1 MRCSSGQMPTD
12 GTTAYDPLQAPL
24 HLAVMRSI
32 LRCMKRSVSIAAT
45 FVLTAIAGMAQEA
58 PVPAQ
63 PDTTAFEFKDQDKLV
78 LLGGTHLEREQRYAH
93 LETALTLALGEKNLT
108 VRNLA
113 WSADTVYGDA
123 RSYFGPPSE
132 GLQRLEAQ
140 LELLKPTV
148 VLLNYGTD
156 LAHSGLKQLPE
167 FLTAY
172 RNLIDLIRK
181 VSPGVRL
188 ILTSPPPLE
197 NLGPPLP
204 DQADANKN
212 LESLRDALAKFA
224 KSQNAFF
231 IDWFELMGG
240 LPKPERT
247 QHPLTENGIHY
258 TSEGYQKLVQ
268 VTLSALGLKQPDVP
282 NTAAEALRKEI
293 LRKDFLFFNR
303 YRPQNETYL
312 FGFRKHEQGQNAKE
326 IPMFDPL
333 LAEADKKIHEL
344 KLKALNDSR
353 QP

>member
-1 MRCSSGQMPTD
+1 
-12 GTTAYDPLQAPL
+12 
-24 HLAVMRSI
+24 MRSI
-32 LRCMKRSVSIAAT
+32 LRRMNRRASIAAT
-45 FVLTAIAGMAQEA
+45 VFFSALAGLAQEA
-58 PVPAQ
+58 PAPAAS
-63 PDTTAFEFKDQDKLV
+63 PAEVKAFEFKDGDKLV

-93 LETALTLALGEKNLT
+93 LETALTLALGEKSVS

-132 GLQRLEAQ
+132 GLQRLESQ
-140 LELLKPTV
+140 LDLLKPTV
-148 VLLNYGTD
+148 VMLNYGTD
-156 LAHSGLKQLPE
+156 LAHAGLKQLPD

-172 RNLIDLIRK
+172 RNLLDLIRK

-188 ILTSPPPLE
+188 IIASPPPLE

-212 LESLRDALAKFA
+212 LHSLREALAKFA
-224 KSQNAFF
+224 KSQNAWF

-240 LPKPERT
+240 QPKPGRV
-247 QHPLTENGIHY
+247 QNPLTENGIHF
-258 TSEGYQKLVQ
+258 TSAGYQKLAQ
-268 VTLSALGLKQPDVP
+268 VTLKALGLSQPDVSNP
-282 NTAAEALRKEI
+282 SVEALRKEV
-293 LRKDFLFFNR
+293 LKKDFLFFNR

-333 LAEADKKIHEL
+333 LAEADKTIHAL
-344 KLKALNDSR
+344 KLKALSEAR